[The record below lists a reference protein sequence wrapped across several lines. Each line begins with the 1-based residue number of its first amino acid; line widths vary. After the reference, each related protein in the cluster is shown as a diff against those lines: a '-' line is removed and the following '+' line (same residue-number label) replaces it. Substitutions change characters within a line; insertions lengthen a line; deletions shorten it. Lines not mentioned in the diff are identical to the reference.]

1 MTIDD
6 FLRRIANSWD
16 HAGLNT
22 TYTSSDVGEKPFPI
36 PCSTVQDRFLEGLAN
51 GKFVD
56 EENRCG
62 FIPIS
67 SGIRHCSTQLVGGKR

>member
-22 TYTSSDVGEKPFPI
+22 TYTSLDVGEKPFPI
-36 PCSTVQDRFLEGLAN
+36 PCSTVQDRFLMVNSWTKKIDVVLFLFLAESDI
-51 GKFVD
+51 VQRSWLAARD
-56 EENRCG
+56 ED
-62 FIPIS
+62 
-67 SGIRHCSTQLVGGKR
+67 TQ